1 MGEER
6 AKARVA
12 VVTGAARGI
21 GRRIAL
27 VLVERGYAIAVND
40 LSAPE
45 QTLGELKRIDAETL
59 AIPGDVSDEET
70 VRGMLRDVIEGFGR
84 VDVLVNNAGISAIVP
99 AEETSLADWDR
110 TLAVNLTGPFLMSRE
125 FGREMLRRGQGSIVN
140 VSSVAG
146 LLGVADRAAYN
157 ASKHG
162 LIGLTRTLAA
172 EWGGRGV
179 RVNAVC
185 PGWVKTEMDQEDQA
199 SGGYTD
205 EDIEGRTPMGRFAT
219 PEDVAQAVAFLAD
232 PALSGYVNGHTLS
245 VDGGWYGDGSWE
257 SLRQR
262 KREEGPEEIYEG
274 NEEIEDQSEK

>member
-1 MGEER
+1 MPIMSTEE
-6 AKARVA
+6 AKEKIA

-21 GRRIAL
+21 GRRVAL
-27 VLVERGYAIAVND
+27 VLAERGYAVAAND
-40 LSAPE
+40 LLTPDG
-45 QTLGELKRIDAETL
+45 TLDELERAGMEAL

-70 VRGMLRDVIEGFGR
+70 VRQMVSDVVTSFGH

-99 AEETSLADWDR
+99 AEETSLADWNQ

-125 FGREMLRRGQGSIVN
+125 FGKEMLHQGSGSIVN
-140 VSSVAG
+140 ISSVAG

-157 ASKHG
+157 TSKHG

-179 RVNAVC
+179 RVNAIC
-185 PGWVKTEMDQEDQA
+185 PGWVKTEMDQEDQD

-205 EDIEGRTPMGRFAT
+205 TDIEGRTPMRRFAR
-219 PEDVAQAVAFLAD
+219 PEDIAQAVAFLAA
-232 PALSGYVNGHTLS
+232 PEQSGYVNGHTLS
-245 VDGGWYGDGSWE
+245 VDGGWFADGSWE

-262 KREEGPEEIYEG
+262 KQREE
-274 NEEIEDQSEK
+274 

>member
-1 MGEER
+1 MGKER
-6 AKARVA
+6 VQARVA

-21 GRRIAL
+21 GRKVAL
-27 VLVERGYAIAVND
+27 VLAERGYALAAND

-45 QTLGELKRIDAETL
+45 ETLGELERVGAEAL
-59 AIPGDVSDEET
+59 AIPGDVSDETT
-70 VRGMLRDVIEGFGR
+70 VREMVRGVMEGFGH

-99 AEETSLADWDR
+99 AEQTPLADWNR

-125 FGREMLRRGQGSIVN
+125 FGKEMLGQQSGSVVN
-140 VSSVAG
+140 ISSVAG
-146 LLGVADRAAYN
+146 LLGIADRAAYN

-185 PGWVKTEMDQEDQA
+185 PGWVKTEMDQEDQS

-205 EDIEGRTPMGRFAT
+205 EDIEGRTPMGRFAS
-219 PEDVAQAVAFLAD
+219 PDDIARAVAFLAD
-232 PALSGYVNGHTLS
+232 PEQSGYVNGHTLS

-257 SLRQR
+257 SLRR
-262 KREEGPEEIYEG
+262 SKRA
-274 NEEIEDQSEK
+274 